1 MWSAET
7 WRRAALFGGLGLLL
21 GACGFSPL
29 YEAHDQLVDPVLATV
44 AVDQINDHL
53 GVVLTNHLRDGF
65 NPGGDGGAAYQLH
78 VDLSEESI
86 GIAYRTDGT
95 IAQTQVNL
103 TANWTLRRISD
114 RKIVGTG
121 SSLGTTF
128 YDDMPDAYANTTAK
142 QSGEMRAVDSL
153 ADDIHARIAL
163 LLKDAAPAS

>member
-1 MWSAET
+1 MSSAKIL
-7 WRRAALFGGLGLLL
+7 RRAALLWGLGLLL

-29 YEAHDQLVDPVLATV
+29 YEAHDQLTDPVLASV

-65 NPGGDGGAAYQLH
+65 NPGGDGAPVYQLH
-78 VDLSEESI
+78 VDLTEESI

-103 TANWTLRRISD
+103 TATWTLRRLSD
-114 RKIVGTG
+114 RKLVGNGT
-121 SSLGTTF
+121 SLGTTF

-142 QSGEMRAVDSL
+142 QSGEMRAVDTL

-163 LLKDAAPAS
+163 LLKDASPAS